1 MGKRRHHDPWEGWR
15 GRWGGR
21 IARGEMGGGIFP
33 NCRLSASHLCIKII
47 PEQGPA
53 KAVSHSPYHAS
64 RASSGFHSFSSAPG
78 HSSTPDHLGSSRTSF
93 VRLRQDI
100 KPCSIY
106 FIPSTLRKA
115 DRPRYVCTIYTDI
128 RHGRGLI
135 FHALI
140 RRYELNHNLPLW
152 HNAISVFSDW
162 NVVSLFLST
171 M

>member
-1 MGKRRHHDPWEGWR
+1 
-15 GRWGGR
+15 
-21 IARGEMGGGIFP
+21 MGGGIFP

-47 PEQGPA
+47 PDQGPA
-53 KAVSHSPYHAS
+53 KAVSHTLHTTPPGHLLAFTPSLQPL
-64 RASSGFHSFSSAPG
+64 G